1 MGPPHRAGERT
12 TVHDTAPPRRSA
24 VAAALLAGVTGIA
37 GLAGCGQPDP
47 PDSTGVD
54 TISVAIQPTMTP
66 MSTEPETIDP
76 SAAGSEGLFD
86 ASANLT
92 TKSCAATGGVWSY
105 SGTLKNPEGT
115 ELTFT
120 VAIILVTADLSP
132 VETREVDVTVPA
144 GATVPIEAKAFHTD
158 PAPDLQCLT
167 GVTVKEG

>member
-12 TVHDTAPPRRSA
+12 TVHHTAPPRRSV
-24 VAAALLAGVTGIA
+24 VAAVLAGVTGTA
-37 GLAGCGQPDP
+37 GLAACGQPNP
-47 PDSTGVD
+47 PASTGFD
-54 TISVAIQPTMTP
+54 TVSVAIQPTMTP

-105 SGTLKNPEGT
+105 SGTLKNPEST
-115 ELTFT
+115 KLTFT
-120 VAIILVTADLSP
+120 VAIILVKADLSP
-132 VETREVDVTVPA
+132 VETREIDVTVPA
-144 GATVPIEAKAFHTD
+144 GASVPIEARAFHTD
-158 PAPDLQCLT
+158 STPELQCLT